1 MNTLYSFG
9 KSQLFHIVYISY
21 VVRVLNVDKRTI
33 QIPKGHCWVEGD
45 NARLSQDSRYYGPV
59 STLST
64 NKLSPDSRY
73 YGPVSTLSTYR
84 FSQDSRYYG
93 PVRTQSTYRL
103 SQERR

>member
-64 NKLSPDSRY
+64 
-73 YGPVSTLSTYR
+73 YR